1 MPQRMALS
9 RYGAV
14 PVESTVSR
22 LSRVARGDEASFH
35 RERAVTLQGVR
46 TNGPHPPKIGAAPT
60 EWVCS
65 NGGTDF
71 R

>member
-1 MPQRMALS
+1 
-9 RYGAV
+9 
-14 PVESTVSR
+14 
-22 LSRVARGDEASFH
+22 
-35 RERAVTLQGVR
+35 VR

-71 R
+71 VKNL